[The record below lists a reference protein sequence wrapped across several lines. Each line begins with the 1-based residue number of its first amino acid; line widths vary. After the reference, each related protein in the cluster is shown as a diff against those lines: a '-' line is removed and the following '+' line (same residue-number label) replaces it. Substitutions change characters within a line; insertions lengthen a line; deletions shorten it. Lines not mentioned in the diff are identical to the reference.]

1 MVDRRKFLALSLIG
15 LYNTFVPSY
24 SFSET
29 INPLQINKIIPK
41 TGELLPSIGMGT
53 WITFDIGYNTDE
65 VNKRA
70 EIVRNF
76 FSNGG
81 SLIDSS
87 PMYGS
92 AEKVLGLC
100 LEKITEPKKLFSATK
115 VWTPINKHGEQQIEN
130 SYRLWKLNYFS
141 LIQVHNLVNYKEH
154 LKKLRELKEQKK
166 LKYIGVT
173 TSHGNKHKLLI
184 DILNNEDIDFVQFT
198 YNVLDDEAEKILLP
212 LAQEKKIAVIINRPF
227 QGGSLFNHIIGKK
240 IPTWLNSIGIYS
252 WPEFFLKF
260 ITSHPA
266 VTCAIPATSRLDH
279 MKENMKSL
287 FGNLPNI
294 EERAKMKSLYKTYI

>member
-240 IPTWLNSIGIYS
+240 IPTWLNSIGIHS

>member
-198 YNVLDDEAEKILLP
+198 YNVLDDEAEKVLLP

-240 IPTWLNSIGIYS
+240 IPTWLNSIGIHS

>member
-15 LYNTFVPSY
+15 FCNTFISGY
-24 SFSET
+24 SHSKQ
-29 INPLQINKIIPK
+29 INQFQINKIIAK
-41 TGELLPSIGMGT
+41 TGELLPSVGMGT
-53 WITFDIGYNTDE
+53 WITFDIGFNTDE
-65 VNKRA
+65 VNKRVQ
-70 EIVRNF
+70 IVRNF

-100 LEKITEPKKLFSATK
+100 LEKINDPQKLFSATK
-115 VWTPINKHGEQQIEN
+115 VWTPIKKHGEQQLEN

-184 DILNNEDIDFVQFT
+184 DIMNQEDIDFVQFT
-198 YNVLDDEAEKILLP
+198 YNILDDEAEKILLP
-212 LAQEKKIAVIINRPF
+212 LAQQKKIAVIINRPF
-227 QGGSLFNHIIGKK
+227 QGGSLFNHVVGKK
-240 IPTWLNSIGIYS
+240 VPVWLNNMGIS
-252 WPEFFLKF
+252 TWPEFFIKF

-266 VTCAIPATSRLDH
+266 VTCAIPATSKLDH

-287 FGNLPNI
+287 VGKLPSMEDRI
-294 EERAKMKSLYKTYI
+294 KMKSLYQSYL

>member
-240 IPTWLNSIGIYS
+240 IPTWLNNIGIYS

>member
-1 MVDRRKFLALSLIG
+1 MVDQRKFLALSLIG

>member
-1 MVDRRKFLALSLIG
+1 M
-15 LYNTFVPSY
+15 
-24 SFSET
+24 
-29 INPLQINKIIPK
+29 
-41 TGELLPSIGMGT
+41 
-53 WITFDIGYNTDE
+53 
-65 VNKRA
+65 
-70 EIVRNF
+70 
-76 FSNGG
+76 
-81 SLIDSS
+81 
-87 PMYGS
+87 
-92 AEKVLGLC
+92 
-100 LEKITEPKKLFSATK
+100 
-115 VWTPINKHGEQQIEN
+115 
-130 SYRLWKLNYFS
+130 
-141 LIQVHNLVNYKEH
+141 
-154 LKKLRELKEQKK
+154 
-166 LKYIGVT
+166 T

-212 LAQEKKIAVIINRPF
+212 LAQEKKIAVIVNRPF

-240 IPTWLNSIGIYS
+240 IPTWLNSIGIHS

>member
-29 INPLQINKIIPK
+29 INQLQINKIIPK

-240 IPTWLNSIGIYS
+240 IPTWLNNIGIYS

>member
-100 LEKITEPKKLFSATK
+100 LEKITKPKKLFSATK

>member
-29 INPLQINKIIPK
+29 VNQLQINKIIPK

-130 SYRLWKLNYFS
+130 SYRLCKLNYFS

-166 LKYIGVT
+166 I
-173 TSHGNKHKLLI
+173 
-184 DILNNEDIDFVQFT
+184 
-198 YNVLDDEAEKILLP
+198 KIHWSDH
-212 LAQEKKIAVIINRPF
+212 F
-227 QGGSLFNHIIGKK
+227 
-240 IPTWLNSIGIYS
+240 S
-252 WPEFFLKF
+252 WQ
-260 ITSHPA
+260 
-266 VTCAIPATSRLDH
+266 
-279 MKENMKSL
+279 
-287 FGNLPNI
+287 
-294 EERAKMKSLYKTYI
+294 

>member
-212 LAQEKKIAVIINRPF
+212 LAQEKKIAVIVNRPF

-240 IPTWLNSIGIYS
+240 IPTWLNSIGIHS

>member
-1 MVDRRKFLALSLIG
+1 M
-15 LYNTFVPSY
+15 
-24 SFSET
+24 
-29 INPLQINKIIPK
+29 
-41 TGELLPSIGMGT
+41 
-53 WITFDIGYNTDE
+53 
-65 VNKRA
+65 
-70 EIVRNF
+70 
-76 FSNGG
+76 
-81 SLIDSS
+81 
-87 PMYGS
+87 
-92 AEKVLGLC
+92 
-100 LEKITEPKKLFSATK
+100 
-115 VWTPINKHGEQQIEN
+115 
-130 SYRLWKLNYFS
+130 
-141 LIQVHNLVNYKEH
+141 
-154 LKKLRELKEQKK
+154 
-166 LKYIGVT
+166 T

-240 IPTWLNSIGIYS
+240 IPTWLNNIGIYS

>member
-1 MVDRRKFLALSLIG
+1 MVDRRKFLTLSLIG